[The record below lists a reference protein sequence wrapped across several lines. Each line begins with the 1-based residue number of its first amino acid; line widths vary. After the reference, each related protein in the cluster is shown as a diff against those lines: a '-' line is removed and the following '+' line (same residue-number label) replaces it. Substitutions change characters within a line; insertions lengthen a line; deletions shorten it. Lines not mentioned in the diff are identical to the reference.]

1 MDLFYLPDVLR
12 GLNTNPTLKMLDRLG
27 ATKKKGEKFIT
38 IEEFY
43 PIYSEVSNSRIVT
56 LDIARDMLHA
66 KLALSRKCVLFG
78 TSSVDALRAQT
89 Y

>member
-12 GLNTNPTLKMLDRLG
+12 GLNTNPTLKMLDKLG

-56 LDIARDMLHA
+56 LKILLETCCMRNSHYRGNVFFLGHRPLMH
-66 KLALSRKCVLFG
+66 
-78 TSSVDALRAQT
+78 
-89 Y
+89 

>member
-56 LDIARDMLHA
+56 LEIR
-66 KLALSRKCVLFG
+66 R
-78 TSSVDALRAQT
+78 
-89 Y
+89 